1 MNEILISIL
10 LVMGSFFM
18 LVAGLGMMRMPD
30 LFLRMS
36 CSTKA
41 ATIGI
46 GTLLFALALYFA
58 NLGVATRAGARR
70 VEYAQYGQDG
80 TVFAGEVEEER
91 RMVLEEALGLR
102 TMGLAETPQTIA
114 WEMTTI
120 EVGYGSPG
128 NPYASPFVDGREH
141 SHPTMAARALV
152 PIRVWMFDITL
163 AVISETEVR

>member
-46 GTLLFALALYFA
+46 GTLLFTLALYFA
-58 NLGVATRAGARR
+58 NLGVATRALATICFIFLTAPVGAHRIGR
-70 VEYAQYGQDG
+70 IAYLVGVRLWEGTIKDELQGVYPSDACLPFGQECMIPDID
-80 TVFAGEVEEER
+80 A
-91 RMVLEEALGLR
+91 A
-102 TMGLAETPQTIA
+102 
-114 WEMTTI
+114 
-120 EVGYGSPG
+120 EVG
-128 NPYASPFVDGREH
+128 VD
-141 SHPTMAARALV
+141 
-152 PIRVWMFDITL
+152 
-163 AVISETEVR
+163 TEK

>member
-18 LVAGLGMMRMPD
+18 LVAGVGMVRMPD

-58 NLGVATRAGARR
+58 DLGVATRALATIGFIFLTAPVGAHRIGR
-70 VEYAQYGQDG
+70 IAYLVGVALWDG
-80 TVFAGEVEEER
+80 TIKDELKGVYPADACLPFGQECLIPDMDAPEVKPDIEEER
-91 RMVLEEALGLR
+91 R
-102 TMGLAETPQTIA
+102 
-114 WEMTTI
+114 
-120 EVGYGSPG
+120 
-128 NPYASPFVDGREH
+128 
-141 SHPTMAARALV
+141 
-152 PIRVWMFDITL
+152 
-163 AVISETEVR
+163 